1 MGFLS
6 GIGRG
11 LTSLGGDMQKNRL
24 EREDREQRLTE
35 REEIR
40 DYNKGLVADQENRR
54 IAALTETRAYD
65 TGVTEASRQYAQ
77 DQEEARRTWQRTES
91 DRIGAEADARADR
104 AAGVADARQRAGWE
118 RTDKQWDAAAV
129 GMFNLQN
136 RDKEHPSL
144 VALPGTKFNPASTP
158 SEDWMS
164 MNRVGVTSIPGGA
177 DRASATEWASV
188 LRNVTNEGQLFDPTG
203 EFIIGNKF
211 TPEELYDRTQRIIA
225 GQSPG
230 DWDRSVPEPTFEPEL
245 IKTPG
250 FGGWVQ
256 RTLPWG
262 QTGAEMSTPPVAA
275 DVGAPQG
282 IQEPSPRL
290 DQLLARPRTRLT
302 VPDLI
307 DQPFGG
313 GPGSTGQLD
322 TPPGIDPDMY
332 RRMLDSGATPAQ
344 IQEWIARE
352 AARGG
357 R

>member
-54 IAALTETRAYD
+54 IAALAETRAYD
-65 TGVTEASRQYAQ
+65 TGVREAT
-77 DQEEARRTWQRTES
+77 RTYNEGVR
-91 DRIGAEADARADR
+91 ADAATAAETAATLADTRAVAR
-104 AAGVADARQRAGWE
+104 AATSAGVARDVVGAREA

-129 GMFNLQN
+129 GMSNLQN
-136 RDKEHPSL
+136 RGKDHPSL
-144 VALPGTKFNPASTP
+144 VALPGTEFNPASTP

-188 LRNVTNEGQLFDPTG
+188 LRNVTNEGYLYDPTG
-203 EFIIGNKF
+203 EFVIGNKF
-211 TPEELYDRTQRIIA
+211 TPEELYNRTQKIIA

-230 DWDRSVPEPTFEPEL
+230 DWDRSVPEPAFEPEL

-313 GPGSTGQLD
+313 GAGSTGQLD

-332 RRMLDSGATPAQ
+332 RRMLDSGATPAT
-344 IQEWIARE
+344 IQQWIARQ
-352 AARGG
+352 AGRGG